1 MGSLIKFERYCSS
14 YEFGYVCDVLILLSM
29 SIYFEAVLLA
39 SNKAEF
45 PYITFYIESS
55 ESNAGI
61 IVLSTWEAFVEE
73 AVQIW

>member
-1 MGSLIKFERYCSS
+1 MNLGTCAMY
-14 YEFGYVCDVLILLSM
+14 LLSM
-29 SIYFEAVLLA
+29 SIYFEAVLA